1 MIPIV
6 IPQIAVGV
14 VFRLV
19 FAPDYGILNVMLG
32 LTGPSQPLWLSVP
45 QLALI
50 ATAAVDIW
58 QWTPFVYLVMFAGL
72 QTVPSESVE
81 AAQVDGATNLT
92 LFRYIELPYLR
103 PLILLV
109 LFFRIADVIRVFDQV
124 YVLTGGG
131 PGTTTQYLSLYIYR
145 IGFKFSDLGQAS
157 ALAVVVMVSMTLFY
171 TVVVALP
178 AGGPAMRSRRWTPT
192 RVATAI
198 LLAVIGL
205 VFAFPLF
212 YLVVTSLKTK
222 ADLFA
227 PVPSL
232 FPPDPTLQ
240 AYYSV
245 LVTRGFSELLV
256 NSIVVGL
263 GATTLAICIAFA
275 ICYPITRLPAPRR
288 LRAFVLS
295 WSLSLRFLPPV
306 AVVIPYFAIVRAIGL
321 YNQLPALI
329 LVYTIFNLPLAIW
342 MLRGFLDEIP
352 LEIEEAALVD
362 GASRWYAFRHIVLP
376 LARTAILAVG
386 IIVFAFDWAEFLFA
400 FILTAT
406 PQAMTFPVGV
416 QGLVTQFEIIWNDM
430 AAGGVIAIVIPLSL
444 MLIARRHVM
453 TGLTFGVIREK

>member
-1 MIPIV
+1 VSAAPADTLAAGGRIRTVWTAKSRQERLVYKLLLPVLGTVVVLATIPFVLAVIQSLTSDTRGFVGLDNYARALSNPLLYESIKQTALYGAIALPVEILGGLGIALLVHRTVRSSGLRAAIYVAAMIPIV

-32 LTGPSQPLWLSVP
+32 LTGPNQPLWLSVP

-171 TVVVALP
+171 TVV
-178 AGGPAMRSRRWTPT
+178 S
-192 RVATAI
+192 
-198 LLAVIGL
+198 
-205 VFAFPLF
+205 
-212 YLVVTSLKTK
+212 
-222 ADLFA
+222 
-227 PVPSL
+227 
-232 FPPDPTLQ
+232 
-240 AYYSV
+240 
-245 LVTRGFSELLV
+245 
-256 NSIVVGL
+256 
-263 GATTLAICIAFA
+263 
-275 ICYPITRLPAPRR
+275 
-288 LRAFVLS
+288 
-295 WSLSLRFLPPV
+295 RFLP
-306 AVVIPYFAIVRAIGL
+306 AD
-321 YNQLPALI
+321 
-329 LVYTIFNLPLAIW
+329 
-342 MLRGFLDEIP
+342 RG
-352 LEIEEAALVD
+352 
-362 GASRWYAFRHIVLP
+362 
-376 LARTAILAVG
+376 
-386 IIVFAFDWAEFLFA
+386 
-400 FILTAT
+400 
-406 PQAMTFPVGV
+406 
-416 QGLVTQFEIIWNDM
+416 
-430 AAGGVIAIVIPLSL
+430 
-444 MLIARRHVM
+444 
-453 TGLTFGVIREK
+453 